1 MGGMAKR
8 LLPVV
13 PAFLFA
19 VAMLGALA
27 LGLWLVPAVW
37 VPVAAALL
45 LLRRRL
51 GRTTTAWLVLLFAVT
66 AACPILV
73 FEGGLLV
80 FPAALAL
87 LVSDGLG
94 RRPQAAVSA

>member
-1 MGGMAKR
+1 MAKR
-8 LLPVV
+8 LLPAL

-27 LGLWLVPAVW
+27 LGLWLVPVVW

-45 LLRRRL
+45 LLRRGL
-51 GRTTTAWLVLLFAVT
+51 GRTAWLALIFVVA

-80 FPAALAL
+80 FPAAVAL

-94 RRPQAAVSA
+94 RQPHAAVSA